1 MYCRYCGN
9 DIGASGRFCQF
20 CGKPRE
26 ELSQDILPEEI
37 PVPEILPQ
45 VPPEIP
51 VEENPPEEKPRKQS
65 KGLLKWGLL
74 AAWLLAVAG
83 GWRLG
88 SGFGAAGT
96 AIPPEDARTGGLPP
110 MGAGSTDR
118 K

>member
-51 VEENPPEEKPRKQS
+51 VEENLPEEKTKKQS
-65 KGLLKWGLL
+65 RGLIKLNVFALIEYKKLDLKMGH
-74 AAWLLAVAG
+74 
-83 GWRLG
+83 
-88 SGFGAAGT
+88 
-96 AIPPEDARTGGLPP
+96 LPTLII
-110 MGAGSTDR
+110 GD
-118 K
+118 